1 LMVLALA
8 GLSTM
13 TRFMALY
20 RGKRGANVVAAG
32 AEVNRRVEDGQPF
45 RVT

>member
-20 RGKRGANVVAAG
+20 SGNRGANVVG
-32 AEVNRRVEDGQPF
+32 AEGEVNRMDKRVQP
-45 RVT
+45 